1 MNDIVILGGGLTGL
15 SAAFH
20 LERRGFFDYALFEK
34 DDTIGGLCR
43 SVHVDG
49 FTFDYTGHLLHVSD
63 QYFHSFL
70 AEHVGFEHFETIK
83 RRSFIYSHGRYTR
96 YPYQVNLHGLPTDT
110 IVDCITGYISRLK
123 RKNPK
128 TFLDWVHTSFG
139 EGFARHFFIPYQ
151 EKIFD
156 HPAEKLTA
164 SWTGRFVPQTSL
176 DALLR
181 GALEDRH
188 DDEIGYNSRFFYPH
202 SGGIAFWVNAFA
214 RKLRNPIH
222 TNKEALRVDLK
233 ERRVDFTDGTSTHYR
248 TLISTLPLDKLLV
261 MLDEPSRSTFSHA
274 HNKLLCNT
282 VINFNLGVARA
293 HLSDKHWIY
302 FPEKDFPFYRIGF
315 PNNFTPSA
323 APDGHS
329 SLYGEFAVLNRSQEK
344 IDEQLRAAREAT
356 LRLFKLTPAE
366 IAVEK
371 IITIDRAYVIYD
383 AWRDRHLD
391 TLLRELTHS
400 GIHSIGRYGAWK
412 YSSMQEGL
420 LDGKRIADML
430 TILPAYPA
438 YEPVTIRQRPYPE
451 ARP

>member
-1 MNDIVILGGGLTGL
+1 MAKIVILGGGLAGI
-15 SAAFH
+15 SAAYH
-20 LERRGFFDYALFEK
+20 LEKNGCTDYALFEK
-34 DDTIGGLCR
+34 EPDVGGLCG
-43 SVHVDG
+43 SVQQDG
-49 FTFDYTGHLLHVSD
+49 FTFDYTGHLLHISD
-63 QYFHSFL
+63 PYFREL
-70 AEHVGFEHFETIK
+70 IATEIGFEHFNEIN
-83 RRSFIYSHGRYTR
+83 RRSYVYSQERYTQ
-96 YPYQVNLHGLPTDT
+96 YPYQMNLHGLPVDT
-110 IVDCITGYISRLK
+110 IAACIEGYIK
-123 RKNPK
+123 RRNDIKNPK
-128 TFLDWVHTSFG
+128 NFKEWVLKHFG
-139 EGFARHFFIPYQ
+139 AGFAKHFFSPYQ
-151 EKIFD
+151 EKIFACD
-156 HPAEKLTA
+156 LKDITA
-164 SWTGRFVPQTSL
+164 SWTGRFVPHTSL
-176 DALLR
+176 EHIIA
-181 GALEDRH
+181 GALKPH
-188 DDEIGYNSRFFYPH
+188 DQEIGYNAQFFYPKK
-202 SGGIAFWVNAFA
+202 GGILFWVK
-214 RKLRNPIH
+214 KLSATLQQKIH
-222 TNKEALRVDLK
+222 TECKAITVDPVQK
-233 ERRVDFTDGTSTHYR
+233 YVGFSNGHVETFD
-248 TLISTLPLDKLLV
+248 TLINTIPLDLFLRMHKGTDSPLLASAADN
-261 MLDEPSRSTFSHA
+261 LR
-274 HNKLLCNT
+274 CNS
-282 VINFNLGVARA
+282 VVNFNLGVKRPD
-293 HLSDKHWIY
+293 LSNKHWIY